1 MVNEAGPN
9 IKAILSTS
17 ASEPVRRRCY
27 ESGMNVFWW
36 NPLYDDISD
45 PNSISRRLVHE
56 NGAPCMNAGGNVGTS
71 ATVFAARILQASRV
85 IMLGMDFSYYDD
97 TPIES
102 TQYYDQFKKFMLD
115 AEIPHAFKTIVN
127 PYLGKA
133 FFTDP
138 AYYWYREAFLDLLPN
153 FNGCEIINATEGG
166 ILFGDDII
174 WMSVNEILEQERTKI

>member
-1 MVNEAGPN
+1 
-9 IKAILSTS
+9 
-17 ASEPVRRRCY
+17 
-27 ESGMNVFWW
+27 
-36 NPLYDDISD
+36 
-45 PNSISRRLVHE
+45 
-56 NGAPCMNAGGNVGTS
+56 
-71 ATVFAARILQASRV
+71 
-85 IMLGMDFSYYDD
+85 
-97 TPIES
+97 
-102 TQYYDQFKKFMLD
+102 MLD